1 MSKLLIDDY
10 PLMILPKLA
19 TAVGLN
25 ESIFLQQL
33 HYWLNS
39 SKHERDGRK
48 WVYNTV
54 KQWTLQFPFWSER
67 TVARITTSL
76 TKQGLLII
84 GNYNRRGGD
93 QTKWYAIDYAAVE
106 KLMQCTTGPPD
117 DPDKG
122 SNAPPKKNGSIRG
135 NGNLPTWQTGLSNAD
150 ETTSSQT
157 AETMPAS
164 QQNSGPKLP
173 DCQHRTCQAEQSNLT
188 SCQVAP
194 DNMAEPLP
202 ENNSQTLHK
211 DSVDKT
217 TTTTTAASLSEKAKS
232 INESLLLFA
241 SNIDMPKSVML
252 RCIETYGQDFV
263 LKQTEL
269 LRKNLLKNLAQDK
282 KIKNPAGWL
291 IRALKDGYQDCT
303 GKNYAYIAD
312 EEKAARRAAAE
323 KRDREIRARYEA
335 QDKAELKAIST
346 VTPDNPFYRF
356 IPRNRS
362 NAAPD

>member
-19 TAVGLN
+19 TAIGLN

-106 KLMQCTTGPPD
+106 KLMQCTTGPPKN
-117 DPDKG
+117 PDNG
-122 SNAPPKKNGSIRG
+122 STAPPKENGSVSG
-135 NGNLPTWQTGLSNAD
+135 NGNMPTWQTGPSDAD
-150 ETTSSQT
+150 EPTSSQT
-157 AETMPAS
+157 IEATPGS
-164 QQNSGPKLP
+164 QQNNRAKLS
-173 DCQHRTCQAEQSNLT
+173 DRQNRTCQAEQGNMT
-188 SCQVAP
+188 SCQAAP
-194 DNMAEPLP
+194 ANMAEPLP
-202 ENNSQTLHK
+202 ENNHQTLHK
-211 DSVDKT
+211 DSVNKT
-217 TTTTTAASLSEKAKS
+217 TTSTTDVFLSEEAKS

-241 SNIDMPKSVML
+241 SKINMQKSAML
-252 RCIETYGQDFV
+252 RCIETYGQEFV
-263 LKQTEL
+263 LKQTKL
-269 LRKNLLKNLAQDK
+269 LRRNLLKDLPPDK
-282 KIKNPAGWL
+282 RIQNPAGWL
-291 IRALKDGYQDCT
+291 IRALKEGYQDNT
-303 GKNYAYIAD
+303 WNNYAHLAE

-323 KRDREIRARYEA
+323 KRDREIRARYEE
-335 QDKAELKAIST
+335 QDKAERESMSA
-346 VTPDNPFYRF
+346 VTSDNPFARY

-362 NAAPD
+362 SAVSN